1 MITMESGVSLMVGNV
16 VSSRLRWIIGVALAL
31 LLAGCSA
38 LRIGYSQAPTLAYWW
53 IDGYVDV
60 NGEQTP
66 LLRNAID
73 RWFDWH
79 RRDELPQYAV
89 LLARAQREALEPQLT
104 AQSMCAWRDVVQ
116 ARLDAALEQATPALA
131 TLLLSLTPEQI
142 RHIERKLAKDGVTMR
157 ADFAQADR
165 GERAKAALKR
175 TLERFEGF
183 YGRLDEAQRE
193 RLAQLLAI
201 SSFDPERWLAER
213 ERRNRDLVQTLT
225 QVTKDA
231 RGLDSAGAQSLA
243 LSTVRTLVE
252 RAQRSPRADY
262 RAYQERL
269 AQENCALTATMHN
282 LMTPAQRRNAR
293 DKLKG
298 WEDDLRAIAGATTAD
313 AGR

>member
-1 MITMESGVSLMVGNV
+1 MVGNV
-16 VSSRLRWIIGVALAL
+16 ASSKLRWIIGAALAL

-38 LRIGYSQAPTLAYWW
+38 LRIGYGQAPTLAYWW

-66 LLRNAID
+66 LIRNAVD

-79 RRDELPQYAV
+79 RRTELPRYAD
-89 LLARAQREALEPQLT
+89 LLARAQREAMQPQLT
-104 AQSMCAWRDVVQ
+104 AQSMCAWRDV
-116 ARLDAALEQATPALA
+116 ALGRLQSAIDQATPALA
-131 TLLLSLTPEQI
+131 ALMLSLTPEQI
-142 RHIERKLAKDGVTMR
+142 RHIELKLAKDGVTLR

-165 GERAKAALKR
+165 AERARAALKR

-183 YGRLDEAQRE
+183 YGRLDDTQRE

-201 SSFDPERWLAER
+201 SSFDAERWLAER
-213 ERRNRDLVQTLT
+213 DRRNRELVQTLT
-225 QVTKDA
+225 QVTTAA
-231 RGLDSAGAQSLA
+231 RGLDSASAQSLA
-243 LSTVRTLVE
+243 VTTVRTLAE
-252 RAQRSPRADY
+252 RAQRSPRADE

-298 WEDDLRAIAGATTAD
+298 WEDDLRALAGATAAD
-313 AGR
+313 ASR

>member
-1 MITMESGVSLMVGNV
+1 MVGNV
-16 VSSRLRWIIGVALAL
+16 ASSKLRWIIGAALAL

-38 LRIGYSQAPTLAYWW
+38 LRIGYGQAPTLAYWW

-66 LLRNAID
+66 LIRNAVD

-79 RRDELPQYAV
+79 RRTELPRYAD
-89 LLARAQREALEPQLT
+89 LLARAQREAMQPQLT
-104 AQSMCAWRDVVQ
+104 AQSMCAWRDV
-116 ARLDAALEQATPALA
+116 ALGRLQSAIDQATPALA
-131 TLLLSLTPEQI
+131 ALMLSLTPEQI
-142 RHIERKLAKDGVTMR
+142 RHIELKLAKDGVTLR

-165 GERAKAALKR
+165 TERARASLKR

-183 YGRLDEAQRE
+183 YGRLDDTQRE
-193 RLAQLLAI
+193 RLTQLLAI
-201 SSFDPERWLAER
+201 SSFDAERWLAER
-213 ERRNRDLVQTLT
+213 DRRNRELVQTLT
-225 QVTKDA
+225 QVTTAA
-231 RGLDSAGAQSLA
+231 RGLDSASAQSLA
-243 LSTVRTLVE
+243 VTTVRTLAE
-252 RAQRSPRADY
+252 RVQRSPRAEE

-298 WEDDLRAIAGATTAD
+298 WEDDLRALAGATAAD
-313 AGR
+313 ASR

>member
-1 MITMESGVSLMVGNV
+1 MVGNV
-16 VSSRLRWIIGVALAL
+16 ASSKLRWIIGAALAL

-38 LRIGYSQAPTLAYWW
+38 LRIGYGQAPTLAYWW

-66 LLRNAID
+66 LIRNAVD

-79 RRDELPQYAV
+79 RRTELPRYV
-89 LLARAQREALEPQLT
+89 DLLARAQREAMQPQLT
-104 AQSMCAWRDVVQ
+104 AQSMCAWRDV
-116 ARLDAALEQATPALA
+116 ALGRLQSAIDQATPALA
-131 TLLLSLTPEQI
+131 ALMLSLTPEQI
-142 RHIERKLAKDGVTMR
+142 RHIELKLAKDGVTLR

-165 GERAKAALKR
+165 TERARASLKR

-183 YGRLDEAQRE
+183 YGRLDDTQRE
-193 RLAQLLAI
+193 RLTQLLAI
-201 SSFDPERWLAER
+201 SSFDAERWLAER
-213 ERRNRDLVQTLT
+213 DRRNRELVQTLT
-225 QVTKDA
+225 QVTTAA
-231 RGLDSAGAQSLA
+231 RGLDSASAQSLA
-243 LSTVRTLVE
+243 VTTVRTLAE
-252 RAQRSPRADY
+252 RVQRSPRAEE

-298 WEDDLRAIAGATTAD
+298 WEDDLRALAGATAAD
-313 AGR
+313 ASR